1 VIPSKNVPGS
11 SANIMNFNRALYWA
25 RTLDTRWQ
33 RQWNPQRR
41 RVLINAALPMEYAMM
56 EPVYERMRGD
66 SRVEFYFTSTTH
78 PEEIKHIFEDTGESI
93 RAIMPAQAKWM
104 KFDAYLAADLIWATL
119 PRGTRRIQFF
129 HGVAGKYADLYDRP
143 QRSLRE
149 WDRFFFINRKRMNNF
164 VLSGAIEPESP
175 AARLVGMPK
184 ADRLVD
190 GSLNRDAI
198 LQSLCLDPRR
208 PTVLYAPTW
217 TPYSS
222 LNALGEDLVTAL
234 AKTGVNLIVKL
245 HDNSLDINDLRNSG
259 GVDWVARLSPA
270 LQGAGGHLAKPGTIA
285 PYLVAADLMI
295 SDHSSAAFEYLLLNR
310 PLIRIEMPELITR
323 TNIPPD
329 YVALLAEAS
338 TTVRSVAEILRA
350 VEHGLTNPALLAD
363 TRRIVA
369 QELFY
374 KPGTATA
381 RAVQELYEIIEL
393 APVAT

>member
-1 VIPSKNVPGS
+1 
-11 SANIMNFNRALYWA
+11 MNFDRALYWA

-33 RQWNPQRR
+33 RKWDPQRR
-41 RVLINAALPMEYAMM
+41 RVLVNAALPMEYAMM
-56 EPVYERMRGD
+56 EPVYKRMRGD
-66 SRVEFYFTSTTH
+66 RRVEFHFTSTTH
-78 PEEIKHIFEDTGESI
+78 PQEMKHIFQDTDESI
-93 RAIMPAQAKWM
+93 RTITPRQAKWM

-143 QRSLRE
+143 RRSLRE

-164 VLSGAIEPESP
+164 IVSGAIEPESP

-184 ADRLVD
+184 VDRLVD
-190 GSLNRDAI
+190 GSLDRDDI
-198 LQSLCLDPRR
+198 LQSLGLDPQR

-245 HDNSLDINDLRNSG
+245 HDNSLDVSNVRNSG

-270 LQGAGGHLAKPGTIA
+270 LQGAGGHLAKRGTIA

-310 PLIRIEMPELITR
+310 PLIRIEMLELIAR

-338 TTVRSVAEILRA
+338 TTVRSVDEILKA
-350 VEHGLTNPALLAD
+350 VEHGLTNPELLAH

-369 QELFY
+369 EELFY

-381 RAVQELYEIIEL
+381 RAVQELYEIMEL
-393 APVAT
+393 APIAT

>member
-1 VIPSKNVPGS
+1 
-11 SANIMNFNRALYWA
+11 MNFDRALYWA

-33 RQWNPQRR
+33 RKWNPQRR

-56 EPVYERMRGD
+56 EPVYKRMRED
-66 SRVEFYFTSTTH
+66 RRVEFHFTSTTH
-78 PEEIKHIFEDTGESI
+78 PQEMKHIFQDTDESI
-93 RAIMPAQAKWM
+93 RTITPRQAKWM

-143 QRSLRE
+143 RRSLRE

-164 VLSGAIEPESP
+164 IVSGAIEPESP

-184 ADRLVD
+184 VDRLVD
-190 GSLNRDAI
+190 GSLNRDDI
-198 LQSLCLDPRR
+198 LQSLGLDPQRQ
-208 PTVLYAPTW
+208 TVLYAPTW

-245 HDNSLDINDLRNSG
+245 HDNSLDVSNVRNSG

-270 LQGAGGHLAKPGTIA
+270 LQGAGGHLAKRGTIA

-310 PLIRIEMPELITR
+310 PLIRIEMLELIAR

-338 TTVRSVAEILRA
+338 TTVRSVDEILKA
-350 VEHGLTNPALLAD
+350 VEHGLTNPELLAN

-369 QELFY
+369 EELFY

-381 RAVQELYEIIEL
+381 RAVQELYEIMEL
-393 APVAT
+393 VPIAT